1 MGCAGRSLQ
10 AAKVSRVHLR
20 LCDDTLSKSQRNGRS
35 SGQTM
40 NKSCDAC
47 SAKKRKCD
55 GGDPCSRCVRRG
67 DGHLCKYSRRR
78 PYTSN
83 NKRFRAWRSSTAQKV
98 NATLKART
106 KPYRESSTDAHQIG
120 RDKREMRCVEAPHQL
135 SPDALSK
142 PTPAT
147 KMRLSSSDYDAY
159 ARLVGARPEA
169 FDLIASTSRSPEG
182 ARNPKPKITAEC
194 IETELKASAE
204 KCIVPT
210 FHGRDVESQIVTS
223 WAFPVKE
230 QSAIRANVGMDIEN
244 G

>member
-1 MGCAGRSLQ
+1 M
-10 AAKVSRVHLR
+10 SR
-20 LCDDTLSKSQRNGRS
+20 
-35 SGQTM
+35 
-40 NKSCDAC
+40 
-47 SAKKRKCD
+47 
-55 GGDPCSRCVRRG
+55 
-67 DGHLCKYSRRR
+67 
-78 PYTSN
+78 
-83 NKRFRAWRSSTAQKV
+83 
-98 NATLKART
+98 
-106 KPYRESSTDAHQIG
+106 
-120 RDKREMRCVEAPHQL
+120 RCVEAPHQL

-244 G
+244 GAVPTFDDTIFGFYSPIHSQNNEYVASITPPSHGRTLSVWELEDPIPAEDWLEIATGRWDTVPRREEPGLYAGGPHGWSREITLGRSGE